1 MKSLLV
7 AIVASLIGWASAAA
21 YGQAAHYPS
30 KPIRIMVPFNAG
42 SGADTSSRFYGDLLS
57 KLFGQAVVVENR
69 PGGSGILAVQAV
81 KNAPA
86 DGYTILMATNSPM
99 TVNAVVMKNLP
110 YDPIKDFRPVIGVS
124 KAAVAFI
131 VRADSPYKTIKDMV
145 DATKKSGVPLAV
157 GNYSAGYEL
166 IGAWLGTVTGL
177 AITPIPYKGGALMMT
192 DIIGGQVVTG
202 AIDFAGAA
210 PLIKE
215 RRLRALA
222 ITSDKRDPA
231 FPDVPTM
238 KESGFADFESYVWAS
253 FFVRSDTPDDVT
265 TKLYEGFNK
274 AMTSPEAR
282 AYQANQPAQV
292 MNIGPQ
298 ELRAF
303 VIAEL
308 ERFKGVAKAAGIE
321 PR

>member
-1 MKSLLV
+1 MKK
-7 AIVASLIGWASAAA
+7 LIGAVLLCLLSPQSFGQASA
-21 YGQAAHYPS
+21 YPS
-30 KPIRIMVPFNAG
+30 KAIRIMVPFNAG
-42 SGADTSSRFYGDLLS
+42 SGADSSSRYYGELLA
-57 KLFGQAVVVENR
+57 KLFGQPVLVENR

-81 KNAPA
+81 KSAPA

-124 KAAVAFI
+124 KAPVAFI
-131 VRADSPYKTIKDMV
+131 VRADSPYKTIREMV
-145 DATKKSGVPLAV
+145 DATRKSGVPLAV

-177 AITPIPYKGGALMMT
+177 AITPIPYKGGSLMMT

-210 PLIKE
+210 PLIREK
-215 RRLRALA
+215 RLRALA
-222 ITSDKRDPA
+222 ITADVRDPA

-238 KESGFADFESYVWAS
+238 KESGFADFETYVWAS
-253 FFVRSDTPDDVT
+253 FFVRADTPDDIT
-265 TKLYEGFNK
+265 TKLYEGFNRV
-274 AMTSPEAR
+274 MTSPEAR
-282 AYQANQPAQV
+282 AYQAKQPALV

-303 VIAEL
+303 VLAEL
-308 ERFKGVAKAAGIE
+308 ERFKRVAQAAGIE

>member
-1 MKSLLV
+1 MMRLACSLMLCL
-7 AIVASLIGWASAAA
+7 APGLAW
-21 YGQAAHYPS
+21 GQASTFPT

-42 SGADTSSRFYGDLLS
+42 SGADSGSRFYGDLLA
-57 KLFGQAVVVENR
+57 KLFGQAIVVENR

-86 DGYTILMATNSPM
+86 DGYTLLMATNSPM
-99 TVNAVVMKNLP
+99 TVNPVVIKNLP
-110 YDPIKDFRPVIGVS
+110 YDPQTDFRPVIGVS
-124 KAAVAFI
+124 RAPVAFI
-131 VRADSPYKTIKDMV
+131 VGADSPYKTIQDMV
-145 DATKKSGVPLAV
+145 EGTRKSGVPLPV

-177 AITPIPYKGGALMMT
+177 GITPIPYKGGALMTT

-210 PLIKE
+210 PLIRE

-222 ITSDKRDPA
+222 ITADRRDPA

-238 KESGFADFESYVWAS
+238 KESGFPEFETYVWSS
-253 FFVRSDTPDDVT
+253 FFVRADTPDDVT
-265 TKLYEGFNK
+265 ARLYEGFRK
-274 AMTSPEAR
+274 VMASPEAR

-292 MNIGPQ
+292 MTLGPV

-303 VIAEL
+303 VAAEF
-308 ERFKGVAKAAGIE
+308 ERFKRVAQAAGIE
-321 PR
+321 AR

>member
-1 MKSLLV
+1 MKQRICSLMLCL
-7 AIVASLIGWASAAA
+7 ASGLTW
-21 YGQAAHYPS
+21 GQASNFPT

-42 SGADTSSRFYGDLLS
+42 SGADSGSRFYGDLLA
-57 KLFGQAVVVENR
+57 KLFGQPIVVENR

-86 DGYTILMATNSPM
+86 DGYTLLMATNSPM
-99 TVNAVVMKNLP
+99 TVNPVVMKNLP
-110 YDPIKDFRPVIGVS
+110 YDPQKDFRPVIGVS
-124 KAAVAFI
+124 RAPVAFI

-145 DATKKSGVPLAV
+145 EGTKKSGAPLPV

-177 AITPIPYKGGALMMT
+177 GITPIPYKGGALMVT

-210 PLIKE
+210 PLIRE

-222 ITSDKRDPA
+222 ITSDVRDPA

-238 KESGFADFESYVWAS
+238 KESGFPEFETYVWSS
-253 FFVRSDTPDDVT
+253 FFVRADTPDDVT
-265 TKLYEGFNK
+265 ARLYEGFRK
-274 AMTSPEAR
+274 VMTSPEAR

-292 MNIGPQ
+292 MTLGPV

-303 VIAEL
+303 VAAEF
-308 ERFKGVAKAAGIE
+308 ERFKRVAQAAGIE

>member
-1 MKSLLV
+1 MKR
-7 AIVASLIGWASAAA
+7 LIGAVLLCLLSTQSFGQASA
-21 YGQAAHYPS
+21 YPS
-30 KPIRIMVPFNAG
+30 KAIRIMVPFNAG
-42 SGADTSSRFYGDLLS
+42 SGADSSSRYYGDLLA
-57 KLFGQAVVVENR
+57 KLFAQPVLVENR

-81 KNAPA
+81 KSAPA

-124 KAAVAFI
+124 KAPVAFI
-131 VRADSPYKTIKDMV
+131 VRADSPYKTIREMV
-145 DATKKSGVPLAV
+145 DATRKSGVPLAV

-177 AITPIPYKGGALMMT
+177 AITPIPYKGGSLMMT

-210 PLIKE
+210 PLIREK
-215 RRLRALA
+215 RLRALA
-222 ITSDKRDPA
+222 ITSDVRDPA

-238 KESGFADFESYVWAS
+238 KESGFADFETYVWAS
-253 FFVRSDTPDDVT
+253 FFVRADTPDDIT
-265 TKLYEGFNK
+265 TKLYEGFNRV
-274 AMTSPEAR
+274 MTSPEAR
-282 AYQANQPAQV
+282 AYQAKQPALV

-303 VIAEL
+303 VLAEL
-308 ERFKGVAKAAGIE
+308 ERFKRVALAAGIE

>member
-1 MKSLLV
+1 MKR
-7 AIVASLIGWASAAA
+7 LIGAVLLCLLSTQSFGQASA
-21 YGQAAHYPS
+21 YPS

-42 SGADTSSRFYGDLLS
+42 SGADSSSRYYGDLLA
-57 KLFGQAVVVENR
+57 KLFGQPVLVENR

-124 KAAVAFI
+124 KAPVAFI
-131 VRADSPYKTIKDMV
+131 VRADSPYKTIREMV
-145 DATKKSGVPLAV
+145 DATRKSGVPLAV

-177 AITPIPYKGGALMMT
+177 AITPIPYKGGSLMMT

-210 PLIKE
+210 PLIREK
-215 RRLRALA
+215 RLRALA
-222 ITSDKRDPA
+222 ITSDVRDPA

-238 KESGFADFESYVWAS
+238 KESGFADFETYVWAS
-253 FFVRSDTPDDVT
+253 FFVRADTPDDIT
-265 TKLYEGFNK
+265 TKLYEGFNRV
-274 AMTSPEAR
+274 MTSPEAR
-282 AYQANQPAQV
+282 AYQAKQPALV

-303 VIAEL
+303 VLAEL
-308 ERFKGVAKAAGIE
+308 ERFKRVALAAGIE

>member
-1 MKSLLV
+1 MITKFMLAALLGLAPVV
-7 AIVASLIGWASAAA
+7 ALAQAAA
-21 YGQAAHYPS
+21 YPS

-42 SGADTSSRFYGDLLS
+42 SGADTSSRFYGDLLAR
-57 KLFGQAVVVENR
+57 LFGQPVVVENR

-86 DGYTILMATNSPM
+86 DGHTILMATNSPM
-99 TVNAVVMKNLP
+99 TVNVVVMKNLP

-124 KAAVAFI
+124 KAPVAFI
-131 VRADSPYKTIKDMV
+131 VRADSPFRTIREMV
-145 DATKKSGVPLAV
+145 EATKKSGVPLAV

-215 RRLRALA
+215 KRLRALA
-222 ITSDKRDPA
+222 ITSDQRDPA

-238 KESGFADFESYVWAS
+238 KESGFADFETYVWAS
-253 FFVRSDTPDDVT
+253 FFVRAETPDEVT
-265 TKLYEGFNK
+265 AKLYEGFRK
-274 AMTSPEAR
+274 VMVSPEAR
-282 AYQANQPAQV
+282 AYQAGQPAMV

-308 ERFKGVAKAAGIE
+308 ERFKRVAQAAGIE

>member
-1 MKSLLV
+1 MKNLMGAVLLCLLSTQSFGQV
-7 AIVASLIGWASAAA
+7 SA
-21 YGQAAHYPS
+21 YPS
-30 KPIRIMVPFNAG
+30 KAIRIMVPFNAG
-42 SGADTSSRFYGDLLS
+42 SGADSSSRYYGELLA
-57 KLFGQAVVVENR
+57 KLFGQPVLVENR

-124 KAAVAFI
+124 KAPVAFI
-131 VRADSPYKTIKDMV
+131 VRADSPYKTIREMV
-145 DATKKSGVPLAV
+145 DATRKSGVPLAV

-177 AITPIPYKGGALMMT
+177 TITPIPYKGGSLMMT

-210 PLIKE
+210 PLIREK
-215 RRLRALA
+215 RLRALA
-222 ITSDKRDPA
+222 ITSDVRDPA

-238 KESGFADFESYVWAS
+238 KESGFADFETYVWAS
-253 FFVRSDTPDDVT
+253 FFVRADTPDDIT
-265 TKLYEGFNK
+265 TKLYEGFNRV
-274 AMTSPEAR
+274 MTSPEAR
-282 AYQANQPAQV
+282 AYQAKQPALV

-303 VIAEL
+303 VLAEL
-308 ERFKGVAKAAGIE
+308 ERFKRVAQAAGIE

>member
-1 MKSLLV
+1 MKRLISAVLLC
-7 AIVASLIGWASAAA
+7 LLSAHTF
-21 YGQAAHYPS
+21 GQASGYPS
-30 KPIRIMVPFNAG
+30 KAIRIMVPFNAG
-42 SGADTSSRFYGDLLS
+42 SGADSSSRYYGDLLA
-57 KLFGQAVVVENR
+57 KLFGQPVLVENR

-81 KNAPA
+81 KTAPA
-86 DGYTILMATNSPM
+86 DGYTLLMATNSPM
-99 TVNAVVMKNLP
+99 TVNPVVMKNLP

-124 KAAVAFI
+124 KAPVAFI
-131 VRADSPYKTIKDMV
+131 VRADSPYKTIREMV
-145 DATKKSGVPLAV
+145 DATRKSGVPLAV

-177 AITPIPYKGGALMMT
+177 AITPIPYKGGSLMMT

-210 PLIKE
+210 PLIREK
-215 RRLRALA
+215 RLRALA
-222 ITSDKRDPA
+222 ITSDVRDPA

-238 KESGFADFESYVWAS
+238 KESGFADFETYVWAS
-253 FFVRSDTPDDVT
+253 FFVRADTPDDIT
-265 TKLYEGFNK
+265 TKLYEGFNRV
-274 AMTSPEAR
+274 MTSPEAR
-282 AYQANQPAQV
+282 AYQAKQPALV

-303 VIAEL
+303 VLAEH
-308 ERFKGVAKAAGIE
+308 ERFKRVAQAAGIE

>member
-1 MKSLLV
+1 MKKLMGAVLLCLV
-7 AIVASLIGWASAAA
+7 STQSF
-21 YGQAAHYPS
+21 GQVSVYPS
-30 KPIRIMVPFNAG
+30 KAIRIMVPFNAG
-42 SGADTSSRFYGDLLS
+42 SGADSSSRYYGELLA
-57 KLFGQAVVVENR
+57 KLFGQPVLVENR

-81 KNAPA
+81 KSAPA

-124 KAAVAFI
+124 KAPVAFI
-131 VRADSPYKTIKDMV
+131 VRADSPYKTIREMV
-145 DATKKSGVPLAV
+145 DATRKSGVPLAV

-177 AITPIPYKGGALMMT
+177 AITPIPYKGGSLMMT

-210 PLIKE
+210 PLIREK
-215 RRLRALA
+215 RLRALA
-222 ITSDKRDPA
+222 ITSDVRDAA

-238 KESGFADFESYVWAS
+238 KESGFADFETYVWAS
-253 FFVRSDTPDDVT
+253 FFVRADTPDDIT
-265 TKLYEGFNK
+265 TKLYEGFNRV
-274 AMTSPEAR
+274 MTSPEAR
-282 AYQANQPAQV
+282 AYQAKQPALV

-303 VIAEL
+303 VLAEL
-308 ERFKGVAKAAGIE
+308 ERFKRVAQAAGIE

>member
-1 MKSLLV
+1 MITKFMLAALLGLAPVV
-7 AIVASLIGWASAAA
+7 ALAQAAA
-21 YGQAAHYPS
+21 YPS

-42 SGADTSSRFYGDLLS
+42 SGADTSSRFYGDLLAR
-57 KLFGQAVVVENR
+57 LFGQPVVVENR

-81 KNAPA
+81 KTAPA
-86 DGYTILMATNSPM
+86 DGHTILMATNSPM
-99 TVNAVVMKNLP
+99 TVNVVVMKNLP

-124 KAAVAFI
+124 KAPVAFI
-131 VRADSPYKTIKDMV
+131 VRADSPFRTIREMV
-145 DATKKSGVPLAV
+145 EATKKSGVPLAV

-215 RRLRALA
+215 KRLRALA
-222 ITSDKRDPA
+222 ITSDQRDPA

-238 KESGFADFESYVWAS
+238 KESGFADFETYVWAS
-253 FFVRSDTPDDVT
+253 FFVRAETPDEVT
-265 TKLYEGFNK
+265 AKLYEGFRK
-274 AMTSPEAR
+274 VMVSPEAR
-282 AYQANQPAQV
+282 AYQAGQPAMV

-308 ERFKGVAKAAGIE
+308 ERFKRVAQAAGIE